1 MKIESENNNKKPV
14 YPVLAK
20 VLVGATATAALTA
33 CQQQQQQQG
42 GVLPAPPLMI
52 EKVQK

>member
-1 MKIESENNNKKPV
+1 MKIESENNNRKPV

-20 VLVGATATAALTA
+20 VLVGATAAAALTA
-33 CQQQQQQQG
+33 CQQQQQQG